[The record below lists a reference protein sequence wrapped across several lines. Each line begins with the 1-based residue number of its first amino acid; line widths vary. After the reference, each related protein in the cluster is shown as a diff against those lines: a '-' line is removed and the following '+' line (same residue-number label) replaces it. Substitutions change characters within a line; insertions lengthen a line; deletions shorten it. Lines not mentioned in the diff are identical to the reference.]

1 MLLDITALN
10 LLLLCLVNII
20 YTLPNS
26 VAGHGIDLLIYTINI
41 QLFISISSEVRRLYA
56 LKYPS
61 ADW

>member
-26 VAGHGIDLLIYTINI
+26 VAGYGIDLLIYTINI